1 MKSNDPRS
9 TVYRA
14 LKHDIRREIL
24 SLLAGGP
31 MSYTDVLRALEV
43 ESGLLA
49 YHLRIMDALVEKD
62 VNGRYVLSDLGLEA
76 LSLTERDAP
85 LMQSSSRST
94 SGRVIRLVF
103 IVLIVLSVLSN
114 AYLVASLQEMGQQ
127 RADNARAL
135 LDETSLLVEG
145 SLSTIYS
152 IYELVGID
160 RGSWTDLLLN
170 TVQIRANLDEM
181 DEMTGL
187 PGASEY
193 GETATLLGCYIE
205 EFTRVLKS
213 DDRAYFDLTVE
224 KRYLIRE
231 LQSKLLSLQESMC
244 SQLS

>member
-1 MKSNDPRS
+1 LKSNDPRS

-14 LKHDIRREIL
+14 LKHDLRREIL

-31 MSYTDVLRALEV
+31 ISYTDVLRALEV

-62 VNGRYVLSDLGLEA
+62 GNGRYVLSGLGLEA
-76 LSLTERDAP
+76 LSLTEKEAH
-85 LMQSSSRST
+85 LLQSRSLSP
-94 SGRVIRLVF
+94 SGRVVRLIFV
-103 IVLIVLSVLSN
+103 VLIVLSVLSN

-127 RADNARAL
+127 RADYARAL
-135 LDETSLLVEG
+135 QDETSLLVED
-145 SLSTIYS
+145 SLSTIYF
-152 IYELVGID
+152 IYELVGVD

-170 TVQIRANLDEM
+170 TVEIRANLDEM
-181 DEMTGL
+181 DEMTGFSQ
-187 PGASEY
+187 ASEY
-193 GETATLLGCYIE
+193 GETATLLGCYVE

-213 DDRAYFDLTVE
+213 DDREYFDLTVE

-231 LQSKLLSLQESMC
+231 LQSKLLSLQESMY

>member
-1 MKSNDPRS
+1 MNSNDPRS

-14 LKHDIRREIL
+14 LKHDLRREIL

-31 MSYTDVLRALEV
+31 MSYTDVLRELEV

-49 YHLRIMDALVEKD
+49 YHLRIMDSLVEKD
-62 VNGRYVLSDLGLEA
+62 GNGRYVLSGLGLEA
-76 LSLTERDAP
+76 LSLMGKEAP
-85 LMQSSSRST
+85 LLQSRSLST
-94 SGRVIRLVF
+94 SGRVVRLIFV
-103 IVLIVLSVLSN
+103 VLILLSVLSN

-127 RADNARAL
+127 RADYARAL
-135 LDETSLLVEG
+135 LDETSLLVED

-152 IYELVGID
+152 IYELVGVD

-170 TVQIRANLDEM
+170 TVEIKANLDEM
-181 DEMTGL
+181 DEMTGFSQ
-187 PGASEY
+187 ASEY
-193 GETATLLGCYIE
+193 GGTATLLGCYVE

-213 DDRAYFDLTVE
+213 DDRTYFDLTVE

-231 LQSKLLSLQESMC
+231 LQTKLLSLQESMC